1 VAHADKTVDVLI
13 VGAGPTGSTLAID
26 LARRGVGIRVID
38 KDPHAFDGSRA
49 KGVQPRTLEV
59 LDDLGAVD
67 DVLAGGSE
75 YPKLGVHMGRWVVPW
90 RMFPHHEATTDVP
103 YPNTWLVPQFRT
115 DRALHA
121 RLASLGHSVEFGA
134 ELVGLTQDDETVTAT
149 LASGERITARY
160 LVGADGGSSTVR
172 HQLGIGFL
180 GSTDELERVLLFD
193 ARTTGLSRDRWHV
206 WARIKAG
213 ACPLP
218 GGDLFQWMFQL
229 KLDEEPPA
237 DEDEINRRLARYD
250 VRVHD
255 IRWKSLFRPNIRLA
269 EAFRRGRAFL
279 AGDAGHVHTP
289 AGAQGLNTGMQDG
302 YNLGWKLAQV
312 LAGANPALLDT
323 YEAER
328 LPIAA
333 SVIGLSTKKYEGIA
347 KLDPSSVKRGKE
359 VQQLKLTYRGGPL
372 APAGAESTST
382 LRVGDRAPNA
392 ELVDA
397 KGEQIRLFDAF
408 RGPHFTA
415 IAHGDRATTALAGLL
430 WPTTGAPL
438 KSIAATNSP
447 EFTRLYGLT
456 TDTLLL
462 IRPDGYIA
470 HIATKNILPTTQTA
484 ATPMTPPT
492 PPNQPTR
499 ESRAQT

>member
-1 VAHADKTVDVLI
+1 
-13 VGAGPTGSTLAID
+13 
-26 LARRGVGIRVID
+26 
-38 KDPHAFDGSRA
+38 
-49 KGVQPRTLEV
+49 
-59 LDDLGAVD
+59 
-67 DVLAGGSE
+67 
-75 YPKLGVHMGRWVVPW
+75 
-90 RMFPHHEATTDVP
+90 
-103 YPNTWLVPQFRT
+103 
-115 DRALHA
+115 
-121 RLASLGHSVEFGA
+121 
-134 ELVGLTQDDETVTAT
+134 
-149 LASGERITARY
+149 
-160 LVGADGGSSTVR
+160 
-172 HQLGIGFL
+172 
-180 GSTDELERVLLFD
+180 LERVLLFD

-206 WARIKAG
+206 WARIRAG

-250 VRVHD
+250 VEVHD

-302 YNLGWKLAQV
+302 YNLGWKLGQV
-312 LAGANPALLDT
+312 LAGADPALLDT

-372 APAGAESTST
+372 APAEAEGTST

-392 ELVDA
+392 ELVDS
-397 KGEQIRLFDAF
+397 KGERIRLFDAL

-415 IAHGDRATTALAGLL
+415 VAHGRLATEALERLA
-430 WPTTGAPL
+430 WPATGASL
-438 KSIAATNSP
+438 RSITAADSP
-447 EFTRLYGLT
+447 EFARIYGLT
-456 TDTLLL
+456 GDTLLL
-462 IRPDGYIA
+462 IRPDGYLG
-470 HIATKNILPTTQTA
+470 HIATKDILETTRTA
-484 ATPMTPPT
+484 ASAMTPPT
-492 PPNQPTR
+492 PPTPVD
-499 ESRAQT
+499 